1 MSMRFS
7 QEMVSSTLVA
17 KFVAPGPGTGTGPG
31 PGDGPGPGAPQE
43 AMAALHTTNAG
54 DLETHVAPVAAIW
67 RRQLNTNL

>member
-17 KFVAPGPGTGTGPG
+17 KFVAPGPGTGTGTG
-31 PGDGPGPGAPQE
+31 PGPGPGAPQE

-54 DLETHVAPVAAIW
+54 DLETHVAPVVAIW
-67 RRQLNTNL
+67 RRRLNTNL